1 MRSYYVS
8 PEVSS
13 TRGRVLSALLL
24 AAFSVALLV
33 LIDRIIL
40 RRQLDLIDVA
50 AFAVFFTAWTLWSGP
65 EPGFELE
72 VDDSE
77 IRVVRDGSVESRIS
91 RDQALYVREWGGNIL
106 RRPMLVISAHG
117 PIAMR
122 FLGFVAVPKSLPEYE
137 QIKTQALTWLENS
150 SK

>member
-13 TRGRVLSALLL
+13 IRRRLLSGLLL
-24 AAFSVALLV
+24 TAFSVVLLV
-33 LIDRIIL
+33 LIDWIIL
-40 RRQLDLIDVA
+40 RRQPDLIDVA
-50 AFAVFFTAWTLWSGP
+50 AFAVFFAVWTFWSSP
-65 EPGFELE
+65 VSGFELE

-77 IRVVRDGSVESRIS
+77 IRVVRDGSLESRIS
-91 RDQALYVREWGGNIL
+91 RDQTFYVREWRGNIL

-137 QIKTQALTWLENS
+137 QIKAQVFGWVQS
-150 SK
+150 PRQ

>member
-13 TRGRVLSALLL
+13 TRRRLLSRLLL
-24 AAFSVALLV
+24 TALAVALLV

-50 AFAVFFTAWTLWSGP
+50 AFAIFFAGWTFWSSP
-65 EPGFELE
+65 ESAFELE

-91 RDQALYVREWGGNIL
+91 RGQAFYVRESAGNIL

-122 FLGFVAVPKSLPEYE
+122 FLGFVAVPKSLPEYD
-137 QIKTQALTWLENS
+137 QIKAQVLGWMQS
-150 SK
+150 PRQ